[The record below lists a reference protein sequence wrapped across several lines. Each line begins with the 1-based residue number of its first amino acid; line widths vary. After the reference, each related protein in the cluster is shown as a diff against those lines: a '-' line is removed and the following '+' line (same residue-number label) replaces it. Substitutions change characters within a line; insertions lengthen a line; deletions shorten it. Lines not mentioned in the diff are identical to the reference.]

1 MNRTIYN
8 LLQYLRRNPDLY
20 TAAILAFVT
29 SFFIRF
35 SITST
40 IDALNLK
47 ILLLLL
53 CLMLVVA
60 SFKKLGVLSLVYMKL
75 CSLSG
80 NARSLSRLFIFINFF
95 ISMLITNDVSLIIF
109 IPIAIAAFVKVNR
122 QDLLIKVL
130 SLQTIAANVGST
142 LTPIGNPQNLFIYTV
157 FNYDLLSFLKVTFP
171 IILVSFVLLFLTTHF
186 IDTKPLKYE
195 SKIVLSINSKT
206 KRCSLTTVLFVL
218 CLLSVL
224 RVLDVYLMSTLVLS
238 SILIM
243 DMSLF
248 KQADYKLLLLFVF
261 LFIFVN
267 NVCQIET
274 VKSFAENFVDKY
286 EYFISV
292 SLSQIVSNVPATV
305 MLSNFA
311 KDPNMLLIGVNVGGL
326 GTIIAS
332 MASLIT
338 FKFYIKTEGAT
349 PLYYMKKFT
358 KYNIGF
364 LLVLV
369 SFHFIFPQF
378 F

>member
-1 MNRTIYN
+1 
-8 LLQYLRRNPDLY
+8 
-20 TAAILAFVT
+20 
-29 SFFIRF
+29 
-35 SITST
+35 
-40 IDALNLK
+40 
-47 ILLLLL
+47 
-53 CLMLVVA
+53 
-60 SFKKLGVLSLVYMKL
+60 
-75 CSLSG
+75 
-80 NARSLSRLFIFINFF
+80 
-95 ISMLITNDVSLIIF
+95 
-109 IPIAIAAFVKVNR
+109 
-122 QDLLIKVL
+122 
-130 SLQTIAANVGST
+130 
-142 LTPIGNPQNLFIYTV
+142 
-157 FNYDLLSFLKVTFP
+157 
-171 IILVSFVLLFLTTHF
+171 
-186 IDTKPLKYE
+186 
-195 SKIVLSINSKT
+195 
-206 KRCSLTTVLFVL
+206 
-218 CLLSVL
+218 
-224 RVLDVYLMSTLVLS
+224 MSALVLS

>member
-1 MNRTIYN
+1 MNHSSFN
-8 LLQYLRRNPDLY
+8 LFQYLRRNPDLY
-20 TAAILAFVT
+20 TATILAFVT
-29 SFFIRF
+29 SFFTEF
-35 SITST
+35 SIKST
-40 IDALNLK
+40 VEALNLK

-75 CSLSG
+75 CSMAG
-80 NARSLSRLFIFINFF
+80 NARALSRLFIFINFF
-95 ISMLITNDVSLIIF
+95 ISMLVTNDVSLIIF
-109 IPIAIAAFVKVNR
+109 VPVAIAAFIKVNR

-157 FNYDLLSFLKVTFP
+157 FNYDLMSFFKVTFP
-171 IILVSFVLLFLTTHF
+171 IIAVSFVLLILTTHF
-186 IDTKPLKYE
+186 IDRKPLSYE
-195 SKIVLSINSKT
+195 SEINLSVDSKKCT
-206 KRCSLTTVLFVL
+206 FTILLFIL

-224 RVLDVYLMSTLVLS
+224 RLLDVYIMSLVVLIS
-238 SILIM
+238 VFIM
-243 DMSLF
+243 DKTLF
-248 KQADYKLLLLFVF
+248 KQADFKLLLLFVF
-261 LFIFVN
+261 LFVFVN
-267 NVCQIET
+267 NVCKISSVSE
-274 VKSFAENFVDKY
+274 FAEEFIDKY

-292 SLSQIVSNVPATV
+292 ALSQIVSNVPATV

-311 KDPNMLLIGVNVGGL
+311 NDTDMLLIGVNVGGL

-338 FKFYIKTEGAT
+338 FKFYIKTERT
-349 PLYYMKKFT
+349 QPLYYMKKFT

-369 SFHFIFPQF
+369 TLHFVFPKF

>member
-1 MNRTIYN
+1 MNSSSFN

-29 SFFIRF
+29 SFFTNF
-35 SITST
+35 SFKST
-40 IDALNLK
+40 IDALNIK

-60 SFKKLGVLSLVYMKL
+60 SFKKLGVLSLTYMKL
-75 CSLSG
+75 CSMSK

-109 IPIAIAAFVKVNR
+109 IPIAIVAFVKVNR

-157 FNYDLLSFLKVTFP
+157 FNYDLLSFVKVTIP
-171 IILVSFVLLFLTTHF
+171 IIVVSFVLLFLTTNF
-186 IDTKPLKYE
+186 IDTKPLKYV
-195 SKIVLSINSKT
+195 SNLTLTINSKKCAIT
-206 KRCSLTTVLFVL
+206 SVLFVL

-224 RVLDVYLMSTLVLS
+224 RLLDVYVMAIMVLIA
-238 SILIM
+238 ILCM
-243 DMSLF
+243 DRSLF

-267 NVCQIET
+267 NVCLMPT
-274 VKSFAENFVDKY
+274 VKNFSENFVDKY

-292 SLSQIVSNVPATV
+292 TLSQIVSNVPATV
-305 MLSNFA
+305 MLSNFV
-311 KDPNMLLIGVNVGGL
+311 KDSDMLLIGVNVGGL

-338 FKFYIKTEGAT
+338 FKFYIKTNDAK

-369 SFHFIFPQF
+369 TLHFVLPQF

>member
-1 MNRTIYN
+1 MNHSSFN
-8 LLQYLRRNPDLY
+8 LFQYLRRNPDLY

-29 SFFIRF
+29 SFFTEF
-35 SITST
+35 SIKST
-40 IDALNLK
+40 VEALNLK

-60 SFKKLGVLSLVYMKL
+60 SFKKLGGLSLVYMKL
-75 CSLSG
+75 CSMAG
-80 NARSLSRLFIFINFF
+80 NARALSRLFIFINFF
-95 ISMLITNDVSLIIF
+95 ISMLVTNDVSLIIF
-109 IPIAIAAFVKVNR
+109 VPVAIAAFIKVNR

-157 FNYDLLSFLKVTFP
+157 FNYDLMSFFKVTFP
-171 IILVSFVLLFLTTHF
+171 IIAVSFVLLILTTHF
-186 IDTKPLKYE
+186 IDRKPLSYE
-195 SKIVLSINSKT
+195 SEINLSVDSKKCT
-206 KRCSLTTVLFVL
+206 FTILLFIL

-224 RVLDVYLMSTLVLS
+224 RLLDVYIMSLVVLIS
-238 SILIM
+238 VFIM
-243 DMSLF
+243 DKTLF
-248 KQADYKLLLLFVF
+248 KQADFKLLLLFVF
-261 LFIFVN
+261 LFVFVN
-267 NVCQIET
+267 NVCKISSVSE
-274 VKSFAENFVDKY
+274 FAEEFIDKY

-292 SLSQIVSNVPATV
+292 ALSQIVSNVPATV

-311 KDPNMLLIGVNVGGL
+311 NDTDMLLIGVNVGGL

-338 FKFYIKTEGAT
+338 FKFYIKTERT
-349 PLYYMKKFT
+349 QPLYYMKKFT

-369 SFHFIFPQF
+369 TLHFVFPKF

>member
-40 IDALNLK
+40 IEALNLK

-130 SLQTIAANVGST
+130 SLQTVAANVGST

-195 SKIVLSINSKT
+195 SKIVISINS

-224 RVLDVYLMSTLVLS
+224 SVLDVYLMSALVLC